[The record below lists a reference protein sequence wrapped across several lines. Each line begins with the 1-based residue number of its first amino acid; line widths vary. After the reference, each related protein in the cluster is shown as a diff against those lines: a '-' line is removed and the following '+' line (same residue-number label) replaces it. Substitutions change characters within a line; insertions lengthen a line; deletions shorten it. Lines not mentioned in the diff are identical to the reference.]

1 MVPETPPLRNRVGLG
16 LRTNHL
22 CLSLRSSHHNS
33 AHSCPD
39 LLPFVVR
46 RGAPGGAEWRCV
58 EFELGRG
65 RGGALR
71 ASGSGK
77 VNACAGRGLGVLIR
91 ELPLSV
97 ILLEHA
103 FSPIWERY
111 FHIDEHHAR
120 LCDKSQSFP
129 NSRYSVG
136 RYLSLQNLSD
146 LVKREQCRG

>member
-1 MVPETPPLRNRVGLG
+1 MLNWDSDQIISASATD
-16 LRTNHL
+16 
-22 CLSLRSSHHNS
+22 HNS
-33 AHSCPD
+33 SQLSSFVLESGVP
-39 LLPFVVR
+39 LLS
-46 RGAPGGAEWRCV
+46 GAGRGGAEWRCV
-58 EFELGRG
+58 DFELGRG

-71 ASGSGK
+71 ACGSGK

-136 RYLSLQNLSD
+136 RYLSLQNL
-146 LVKREQCRG
+146 